1 MIIHEPTKSVVLK
14 LKNPEQ
20 VVASVPNSKI
30 VNVRGQQIVL
40 APYHLDSARILQ
52 NLNIKVPSPIKTQY
66 DWPGRFKPFHHQAET
81 ASFLTL
87 NKKCFVLNE
96 IGTGKTQAAL
106 WAADYLMKLGVVEK
120 ALILSPLSTLQRVWG
135 DGIFGSFI
143 HRRFV
148 ELYGSADRRHKLLAT
163 DADFYIINH
172 DGFGIIADA
181 AVGMFD
187 LVIIDEAAVYRNAT
201 TTRFKKL
208 MSWLHKHPDIHL
220 WLMTGTPTPNAPT
233 DAWAQAKLIGSR
245 YLTKN
250 FTSFRELT
258 MMKIGPY
265 KWVPRPE
272 STAIVQHV
280 LQPAIRFDR
289 AECFDL
295 PETIVQTRTVKM
307 TPKQTKYY
315 TKMYKNLVVDLEDE
329 YREQGTIVAVNH
341 AAKVQKLI
349 QIACGVVYDEDS
361 EALDLDAT
369 PRVNLVREII
379 EEAGQ
384 KVILFAPLTGVI
396 EMLSKELSKYFT
408 TAIVNG
414 QVSATKRNKI
424 FSDFQHEAD
433 PKVLIAHPGT
443 MSHGLTL
450 TSANTI
456 IWYAPITS
464 NEQYTQ
470 ANGRIERIGKTSVSN
485 VVHIEATELE
495 KEMYSRLQRKSKMQG
510 VLLDLIQGMKTK
522 TRR

>member
-1 MIIHEPTKSVVLK
+1 MLIHEPTKSVVLK

-20 VVASVPNSKI
+20 VLASVPNSKM
-30 VNVRGQQIVL
+30 VNVRGRPLVL

-52 NLNIKVPSPIKTQY
+52 NLNIKVPSPINTQY
-66 DWPGRFKPFHHQAET
+66 DWPGRFKPFKHQIDT
-81 ASFLTL
+81 AGFLTF

-96 IGTGKTQAAL
+96 IGTGKTQSAL
-106 WAADYLMKLGVVEK
+106 WAADYLMKQGVVEK

-143 HRRFV
+143 HRKFV
-148 ELYGSADRRHKLLAT
+148 ELYGSAEKRHKLLAT

-172 DGFGIIADA
+172 DGFSIIADA
-181 AVGMFD
+181 AVNMFD

-201 TTRFKKL
+201 TSRFKKL

-245 YLTKN
+245 YLTRN

-272 STAIVQHV
+272 STAITQHV
-280 LQPAIRFDR
+280 LQPAIRFAR
-289 AECFDL
+289 SECFDL
-295 PETIVQTRTVKM
+295 PETIVQSRTVKM
-307 TPKQTKYY
+307 TPQQTKYY
-315 TKMYKNLVVDLEDE
+315 TKMYKTLVVDLEDE
-329 YREQGTIVAVNH
+329 FNKQGTVVAVNH

-349 QIACGVVYDEDS
+349 QISCGVVYDEDGES
-361 EALDLDAT
+361 ISLDVS
-369 PRVNLVREII
+369 PRVRLVREII

-384 KVILFAPLTGVI
+384 KVIVFAPLTGVI
-396 EMLSKELSKYFT
+396 NMLHNQLSKHFT
-408 TAIVNG
+408 TAIING
-414 QVSATKRNKI
+414 EVTAARRNKI
-424 FSDFQHEAD
+424 FSAFQNEAD

-464 NEQYTQ
+464 NEQYVQ
-470 ANGRIERIGKTSVSN
+470 ANGRIERIGKTQVSN
-485 VVHIEATELE
+485 VVHIESTELE
-495 KEMYSRLQRKSKMQG
+495 KEMYARLQRKGKLQG
-510 VLLDLIQGMKTK
+510 LLLDLIQKSK
-522 TRR
+522 NLL